1 MTLETIK
8 QGLEKA
14 SEIYSAIDEAYQFV
28 LDKKKDIETLT
39 AENDEHPDFKKG
51 MQLKEAKTDLLLAES
66 YLVTTARNK
75 QIEIKRSLP
84 TNEVSYYLH
93 NSIQTDTELN
103 KRKEAIQ
110 SLIAQLKDE
119 IKSYNE
125 IEDERKAHYIDE
137 VRQTGF
143 SEFVKKANTNPYWG
157 MGLSDPTDYFMAEAG
172 NKLYCPHQLDEI
184 IK

>member
-14 SEIYSAIDEAYQFV
+14 SDIYNAIDEAYQFV

-39 AENDEHPDFKKG
+39 AENDERPDFKKG

-93 NSIQTDTELN
+93 NSIQTDTELT
-103 KRKEAIQ
+103 KRKEVIQ

-143 SEFVKKANTNPYWG
+143 SEFVKKANNNPYWG